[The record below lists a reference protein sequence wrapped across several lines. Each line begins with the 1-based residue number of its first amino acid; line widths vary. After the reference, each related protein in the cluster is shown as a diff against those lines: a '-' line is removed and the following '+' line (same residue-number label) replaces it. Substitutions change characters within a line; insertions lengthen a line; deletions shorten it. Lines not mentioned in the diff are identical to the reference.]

1 VSEAPD
7 AIERLER
14 RVAMLEDAVRRLI
27 ALRTL
32 PDALPPQPTPPTPR
46 TRPRPERVFDV
57 DATTL
62 AHPPATVAPAPAV
75 DLEQWFGQRGLLV
88 VGVLALLAAAAFFL
102 KYAFDRNWIQPLVR
116 SLLAIVAGTGV
127 AIWGHE
133 RIGRGMRRYG
143 AGLIGAG
150 AGLVYLGV
158 WAAAGPYALVDRRVG
173 VLLLAAST
181 VVVTT
186 LALHHEI
193 ENLAMWALAGAYL
206 APALL
211 PPPVPNQMAFLGYL
225 EVVGIGTG
233 VLAFTQGWRRTFD
246 FALFGYLALA
256 ASGAAEALRT
266 PIGCWFIATAAVLTL
281 HVTRRQ
287 PWIEARLGV
296 VLVAWLMLATSVNLV
311 PAGPQAALWLGLGA
325 AFAIAGLLWGQHL
338 APDPFALPESG
349 SVAADRLLFLLSPF
363 ALLLLAS
370 AAEPQLLQGRPGALP
385 VVLGAAYGAAGW
397 TRRRASLLVMGFV
410 LVALAVVLQWS
421 TTATAAAWTGLA
433 LAALAADLWADRPG
447 ARSVALGLAILAGLD
462 LLLVAV
468 WSRRSGA
475 PVFWDSWAL
484 ALYAYIVATAG
495 AARAWRGPATPA
507 TWERRGAEAFWVMC
521 GVATLIGGSI
531 QLTSFFGR
539 QTTLAGNLALSVWW
553 LVYAGAMVQLG
564 FRLNRKDVRSAG
576 LLVAAAAAVKVVL
589 YDLSTLQAL
598 YRVAVFFALALIAL
612 AVAYAYNKKG
622 VEQRR

>member
-1 VSEAPD
+1 VSEEPD

-27 ALRTL
+27 ALRSGADIL
-32 PDALPPQPTPPTPR
+32 QPAP
-46 TRPRPERVFDV
+46 RPRPLPRAEST
-57 DATTL
+57 APT
-62 AHPPATVAPAPAV
+62 PWAPAPPPAERPAQ

-102 KYAFDRNWIQPLVR
+102 KYAFDRNWIPPLVR
-116 SLLAIVAGTGV
+116 SLLAIAAGVGV
-127 AIWGHE
+127 AVWGEE
-133 RIGRGMRRYG
+133 RIRSGMRRYG
-143 AGLIGAG
+143 AGLVGAG

-181 VVVTT
+181 VLVTT

-206 APALL
+206 APTLL

-225 EVVGIGTG
+225 EVVGIGTA
-233 VLAFTQGWRRTFD
+233 VLAYTQGWRRSFD

-281 HVTRRQ
+281 HITRRH
-287 PWIEARLGV
+287 PWHEARLGV
-296 VLVAWLMLATSVNLV
+296 ILAAWLILGTSVDLRPV
-311 PAGPQAALWLGLGA
+311 GPQAALWVGLGA
-325 AFAIAGLLWGQHL
+325 AFAIAGLLWWQHL
-338 APDPFALPESG
+338 EADPFAPPPGSG
-349 SVAADRLLFLLSPF
+349 AAAVDQLLFLMSPF
-363 ALLLLAS
+363 ALLLLVG
-370 AAEPQLLQGRPGALP
+370 AAAQPQLLQDRPGALP
-385 VVLGAAYGAAGW
+385 VVLGAAYVAAGW
-397 TRRRASLLVMGFV
+397 TRRTASLLVMGFV

-421 TTATAAAWTGLA
+421 TTATAVAWTGLA
-433 LAALAADLWADRPG
+433 LVALAADRWADRPG
-447 ARSVALGLAILAGLD
+447 ARSVAVGLAILAGFD
-462 LLLVAV
+462 LLCVAV

-484 ALYAYIVATAG
+484 ALYAYIVATAW
-495 AARAWRGPATPA
+495 AARAWRVPAAPVN
-507 TWERRGAEAFWVMC
+507 WERRGAEAFWVMC

-553 LVYAGAMVQLG
+553 LVYAGALVQLG

-576 LLVAAAAAVKVVL
+576 LLVAAAAALKVVL
-589 YDLSTLQAL
+589 YDLSTLEAL

-612 AVAYAYNKKG
+612 AVAYAYN
-622 VEQRR
+622 RRAKA

>member
-1 VSEAPD
+1 VSEEPDAPE

-27 ALRTL
+27 ALRTV
-32 PDALPPQPTPPTPR
+32 PDALSPPAPPRPR
-46 TRPRPERVFDV
+46 TRPRPERLFEG
-57 DATTL
+57 DATTS
-62 AHPPATVAPAPAV
+62 AHQPATVAPSAAQ

-102 KYAFDRNWIQPLVR
+102 KYAFDRNWIPPLVR
-116 SLLAIVAGTGV
+116 SVLAIAAGV
-127 AIWGHE
+127 AVAAWGEE
-133 RIGRGMRRYG
+133 RLRSGMRRYG

-186 LALHHEI
+186 LALHHDI
-193 ENLAMWALAGAYL
+193 EHLAIWALAGAYL

-233 VLAFTQGWRRTFD
+233 VLAYTQGWRRTFD

-266 PIGCWFIATAAVLTL
+266 PIGCWFIATGGVLTL
-281 HVTRRQ
+281 HVTRRHAW
-287 PWIEARLGV
+287 PEARFGV
-296 VLVAWLMLATSVNLV
+296 VLAAWAMLGSSVD
-311 PAGPQAALWLGLGA
+311 PQWLGLGA
-325 AFAIAGLLWGQHL
+325 AFAIAALLWWQHL
-338 APDPFALPESG
+338 APDPFAPRRDEG
-349 SVAADRLLFLLSPF
+349 AVDQLLFLMNPF
-363 ALLLLAS
+363 ALLLLAR
-370 AAEPQLLQGRPGALP
+370 AAGPALLEPRPGALSA
-385 VVLGAAYGAAGW
+385 VLGAGYLAAGW
-397 TRRRASLLVMGFV
+397 TRRTASLLVMGFA
-410 LVALAVVLQWS
+410 LVALACVVEWS
-421 TTATAAAWTGLA
+421 PTTTVFCWTGLA
-433 LAALAADLWADRPG
+433 LAALAADRWADRPG
-447 ARSVALGLAILAGLD
+447 ARAVAVGLAILAGLD

-468 WSRRSGA
+468 WSRRAGA
-475 PVFWDSWAL
+475 PLFWDSWAL
-484 ALYAYIVATAG
+484 ALYAYIVATAW
-495 AARAWRGPATPA
+495 AARAWRVPAAPV
-507 TWERRGAEAFWVMC
+507 TWERRGAEAFWGMC
-521 GVATLIGGSI
+521 GIATLIGGSI

-539 QTTLAGNLALSVWW
+539 QATLAGNLALSVWW
-553 LVYAGAMVQLG
+553 LVYAGALVQLG

-612 AVAYAYNKKG
+612 AVAYAYN
-622 VEQRR
+622 RRAKA